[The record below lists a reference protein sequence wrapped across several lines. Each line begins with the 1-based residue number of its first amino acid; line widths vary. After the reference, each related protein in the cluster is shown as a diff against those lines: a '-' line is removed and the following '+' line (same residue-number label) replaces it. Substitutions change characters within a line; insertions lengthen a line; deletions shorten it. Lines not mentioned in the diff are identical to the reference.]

1 MCTQPHAKTRAA
13 ACKKCYSEKCYRLFK
28 IIYSAARLFGAAHGG
43 ESKPEECTALCA
55 QKQGSGRRSERRQLD
70 QISRAAITTFCP
82 ARQLDQTTKT
92 ARKSRFFLEKRAFL
106 WYNKHRKQVQTYSS
120 GAADQRQR
128 MRTGA
133 GAAAG
138 TLDRKPADRAKTRP
152 TAAAA
157 GCPAG

>member
-1 MCTQPHAKTRAA
+1 MRKPAQQLAKQGAKKSNKNSLRILIGAAAPFESPAAPKKRPNENPQPGDQMRQHCAHSMRAA
-13 ACKKCYSEKCYRLFK
+13 
-28 IIYSAARLFGAAHGG
+28 
-43 ESKPEECTALCA
+43 
-55 QKQGSGRRSERRQLD
+55 GR
-70 QISRAAITTFCP
+70 